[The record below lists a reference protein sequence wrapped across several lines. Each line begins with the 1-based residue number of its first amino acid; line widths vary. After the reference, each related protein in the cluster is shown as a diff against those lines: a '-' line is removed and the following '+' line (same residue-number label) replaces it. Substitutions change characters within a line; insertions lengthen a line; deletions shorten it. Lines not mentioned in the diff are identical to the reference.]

1 MSTPFSR
8 MHWANFSPSACD
20 DAEDEAEGAAV
31 VAVVAASPAEA
42 TFAPSVC
49 PHPASATKEMTAA
62 AFRYLFITIPFV
74 WEQV

>member
-1 MSTPFSR
+1 

-20 DAEDEAEGAAV
+20 DAEDDAEGAAE
-31 VAVVAASPAEA
+31 VAASPAEA

-49 PHPASATKEMTAA
+49 PHPASAAKEMTAA
-62 AFRYLFITIPFV
+62 TVTYLFIAIPFV

>member
-20 DAEDEAEGAAV
+20 DAEGVAEAAD
-31 VAVVAASPAEA
+31 SPAEA
-42 TFAPSVC
+42 TFAPPFC
-49 PHPASATKEMTAA
+49 PHPASATKEIAA
-62 AFRYLFITIPFV
+62 AAVTHFFIAIPFV

>member
-20 DAEDEAEGAAV
+20 DAEGVAE
-31 VAVVAASPAEA
+31 VAASPAEA
-42 TFAPSVC
+42 TFAPPVC
-49 PHPASATKEMTAA
+49 PHPASATKEMATAA
-62 AFRYLFITIPFV
+62 VMYLFIAIPFA